1 MVRLARILLGGFFLV
16 DAADAAAW
24 LAGIA
29 HEVGSFDALALAV
42 TVLRALTGSVEF
54 IAIALLVRGDASARP
69 LSIAAAASTALVT
82 TAIVGLG
89 WAPSDV
95 PPGTRPVVVVGYW
108 LIFSAVSGS
117 MAAARRAGP

>member
-1 MVRLARILLGGFFLV
+1 MARLGRILLGACFLV
-16 DAADAAAW
+16 DAADTAAW

-29 HEVGSFDALALAV
+29 HEIGSFDALALAV
-42 TVLRALTGSVEF
+42 TVFRALTGSVEF
-54 IAIALLVRGDASARP
+54 IAIALLIRGEASARRI
-69 LSIAAAASTALVT
+69 SIAAAASTALVT

-95 PPGTRPVVVVGYW
+95 PPGTRSVVVIGYW